1 MGKLTEHPAIHE
13 AQFFDG
19 TRADTATCPSCFGD
33 SRVDCQTCE
42 GIGELDAL
50 KACSM
55 AAHLMREIE
64 VQKHRSE
71 RAETS
76 LAMAEAERDSL
87 REQIAADR
95 KRSQDESALMLSV
108 SEQQAARISQL
119 MRGAT

>member
-1 MGKLTEHPAIHE
+1 MAG
-13 AQFFDG
+13 
-19 TRADTATCPSCFGD
+19 ATCPSCFGD

-42 GIGELDAL
+42 GQGSLNARQASAL
-50 KACSM
+50 
-55 AAHLMREIE
+55 AANLFVALAE
-64 VQKHRSE
+64 QANNTE

-76 LAMAEAERDSL
+76 LALAEAERDSL

-95 KRSQDESALMLSV
+95 KRYQDESALMLSV

>member
-13 AQFFDG
+13 G
-19 TRADTATCPSCFGD
+19 HEWLATCPSCFGD

-42 GIGELDAL
+42 GVGELDAL
-50 KACSM
+50 EACSM
-55 AAHLMREIE
+55 AANLFEALAEQANNI
-64 VQKHRSE
+64 E

-76 LAMAEAERDSL
+76 LALAEAERDSL

-95 KRSQDESALMLSV
+95 KRYQDESALMLSV